1 MQKFSLCRKNLLLD
15 RRVGVS
21 QVFFFDNKTE
31 SLLDPEI
38 LNLESEGDS
47 CNKCPIIA
55 PNISRDACRIP
66 YYMFIILALSILSNI
81 VRLR

>member
-55 PNISRDACRIP
+55 PNDLISRVMP
-66 YYMFIILALSILSNI
+66 VEFLIICLSY
-81 VRLR
+81 